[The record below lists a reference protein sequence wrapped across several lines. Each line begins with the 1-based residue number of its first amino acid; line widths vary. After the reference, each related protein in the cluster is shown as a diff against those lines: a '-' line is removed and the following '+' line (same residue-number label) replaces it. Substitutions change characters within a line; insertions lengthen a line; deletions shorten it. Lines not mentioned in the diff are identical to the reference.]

1 MEYVDDHGTYAD
13 IPVGEIV
20 IGWEKIYGKNRVR
33 DWIEGYENSNNGSGR
48 DFDAE
53 DAV

>member
-1 MEYVDDHGTYAD
+1 MEYIDVHGSYAD
-13 IPVGEIV
+13 IPVDEIV

-33 DWIEGYENSNNGSGR
+33 DWIEGYENSDGGSGC

-53 DAV
+53 EAV